1 MLLLLFKCFPFWT
14 HCWMKANREV
24 LLALITVHWWQ
35 VLASFSYDLY
45 PSRFLLFISTQY
57 VAWPVCLICNSTDVC
72 VYVCVRVCKGF
83 EWIRELVTSCSK
95 CLRHTVAA
103 SDNCYYSLQL
113 LSVFTQRQ
121 QTKLSPCVFSVSC
134 KKIRSAALACAL
146 CACVYRWRKSCWFAQ
161 CQHIQKNKPGVCAWA
176 SFDLNLVVCVCV
188 RGKKIIGK
196 GCAWDSGENQITQS
210 AD

>member
-1 MLLLLFKCFPFWT
+1 M
-14 HCWMKANREV
+14 
-24 LLALITVHWWQ
+24 
-35 VLASFSYDLY
+35 
-45 PSRFLLFISTQY
+45 
-57 VAWPVCLICNSTDVC
+57 CLICNSTDVC